1 MPGLCPGLS
10 MAETDDLLVVG
21 IGASAGGVQ
30 AIRRFFEHV
39 PASSGIAYVV
49 ILHLSPD
56 HESHLA
62 EVLQRVTRIPVSQV
76 RGRVKVEPDQV
87 YVISPV
93 KRLTI
98 QSGHLEV
105 AERGGGADRRAPV
118 DIFFRTLASSQG
130 PNAACVILS
139 GTGADGSMGLKRIK
153 EHGGLCLVQ
162 DPDEAEHGDMPRNA
176 LATGLVDAAL
186 PAAAIPGRIIAYRDR
201 TKSVRVPEPPRAPS
215 DTGEEALRDIIGQL
229 RARTGHDFSSYKR
242 PTVRR
247 RVARRMSLHDVDDLQ
262 AYAALL
268 RREPEEARA
277 LLRDL
282 LISVTNFF
290 RDSEAFEKLREKIVP
305 RLFEGK
311 GEHDQVRV
319 WVPACATGEEAYSIA
334 MLLAEFAETRAKP
347 PAILIFATD
356 IDESAVAVARE
367 GIYTLNDA
375 ADVSSERL
383 RRFFHPQ
390 KQGYRVR
397 KELREMMLFAH
408 HNIIRDPPFSH
419 LDLVSCRNLLIYLNR
434 DAQQRVMQVLHFALS
449 PERFLFLGSSESA
462 DAVGEWFAPVEKD
475 AGIFNSRSIPGRRG
489 LPVPDTYAQP
499 LRPVIPEGPRGRGDI
514 QREQRPVGTLHQQ
527 LLELY
532 APPSLLVD
540 EHHQLVHLSDS
551 AGRYLQHPG
560 GEPTADILKAI
571 RPELRFELRA
581 ALHQAAHDKTTVQT
595 AAASAADRTMPIRIV
610 VKPVLRDDASP
621 PAFFLVFFHEPVEG
635 AYPVQPPTPVGLSHD
650 DAARQLE
657 EEAQT
662 LRGQLRATRE
672 RYETQAEELR
682 ASNEELQAMNEEL
695 RSSTEELETSKE
707 ELQALNEELR
717 TVNQELK
724 IKVEEQAQAS
734 DDIQNLINSTEIGT
748 IFLDRAS
755 HIKLFTPPAREIFNL
770 IQADQGRPLSN
781 IRSALVDA
789 DLGADIQRVIDR
801 LERVEREVATHD
813 GRWIWMRILPY
824 RTTDDRIGGVALTFL
839 DITTRKRAED
849 RLRTSEARLRLLID
863 SVTDYAIFTLD
874 ADGLIA
880 TWNAGAARLFGYT
893 DTEAIGMSS
902 ADLFTPEDRRA
913 GAPEDERRVAAATG
927 QAADERWHL
936 RKDGSRFYA
945 SGVLTLL
952 SGEDSG
958 TGVGGYVKVARDL
971 TERKQWEDA
980 LTQAHAD
987 LEMRVQER
995 TAQLAAANVAL
1006 DTELHERRE
1015 ANQQIRVLL
1024 RRLITVQEDERRRIG
1039 RDLHDQLGQE
1049 VVGLRLRLSGIAETA
1064 TDATVRTRIEDALR
1078 TLEKLDED
1086 LDFHIWELRPPAL
1099 DDLGLVKTLARFV
1112 QDWSREFRVA
1122 ADFHSQGLDDIR
1134 LPHDTEINLY
1144 RITQE
1149 ALNNVLKHARASRIA
1164 VILECRED
1172 QVVLVIEDDGIGFD
1186 RAAAGAAERGIG
1198 LIGMEERAALIGG
1211 TLEIEA
1217 SPGAGTTIFVRAP
1230 LTPGPAVQG
1239 QP

>member
-1 MPGLCPGLS
+1 MS
-10 MAETDDLLVVG
+10 DTDDPLVVG

-39 PASSGIAYVV
+39 PATSGIAYVV

-56 HESHLA
+56 HDSHLA

-76 RGRVKVEPDQV
+76 RGRVKVEPDHA
-87 YVISPV
+87 YVISPLQS
-93 KRLTI
+93 LTI
-98 QSGHLEV
+98 QRGHLEV
-105 AERGGGADRRAPV
+105 AEPGGPAERRAPV
-118 DIFFRTLASSQG
+118 DIFFRALASSHG
-130 PNAACVILS
+130 PHAICVILS

-162 DPDEAEHGDMPRNA
+162 DPDEAEHRDMPDHA

-186 PAAAIPGRIIAYRDR
+186 PAADIPRRIIAYRDR
-201 TKSVRVPEPPRAPS
+201 AQSLRLPEPTPEPS
-215 DTGEEALRDIIGQL
+215 DRSEEAVREIIGQL

-242 PTVRR
+242 PTVLRR
-247 RVARRMSLHDVDDLQ
+247 IARRMSLHEVANLPEYAVLLQ
-262 AYAALL
+262 QH
-268 RREPEEARA
+268 PEEARA
-277 LLRDL
+277 LLKDL

-290 RDSEAFEKLREKIVP
+290 RDSDAFETLREKIVP

-319 WVPACATGEEAYSIA
+319 WVPGCATGEEAYSIA
-334 MLLAEFAETRAKP
+334 MLLAEFAATRVRP
-347 PAILIFATD
+347 PAVLIFATD

-367 GIYTLNDA
+367 GAYTLNDA
-375 ADVSSERL
+375 ADVSPERL
-383 RRFFHPQ
+383 RRFFHP
-390 KQGYRVR
+390 KKHGYRVK

-434 DAQQRVMQVLHFALS
+434 AAQQRVMQVLHFALS

-462 DAVGEWFAPVEKD
+462 DGFSELFVPVEKD
-475 AGIFNSRSIPGRRG
+475 AAIYRSRPAPSRQG
-489 LPVPDTYAQP
+489 LPLPDMYAQP
-499 LRPVIPEGPRGRGDI
+499 LRPVSVEDARGSRDTP
-514 QREQRPVGTLHQQ
+514 QEQRSIGTLHQQ

-532 APPSLLVD
+532 APPSLLVN

-571 RPELRFELRA
+571 RPELRHELRA
-581 ALHQAAHDKTTVQT
+581 ALHQAARERTAVQTTVAT
-595 AAASAADRTMPIRIV
+595 AAGRAITVTIV
-610 VKPVLRDDASP
+610 VKPVLRDDTSP
-621 PAFFLVFFHEPVEG
+621 PEWFLVFFQESVEG
-635 AYPVQPPTPVGLSHD
+635 FEPDVPQTMVRLSQG

-662 LRGQLRATRE
+662 LRVQLRATRE

-724 IKVEEQAQAS
+724 IKVDEQAQAN

-748 IFLDRAS
+748 IFLDRSS
-755 HIKLFTPPAREIFNL
+755 HIKLFTPPALEIFNL
-770 IQADQGRPLSN
+770 IPADQGRPLSD

-789 DLGADIQRVIDR
+789 DLGADIERVIDR
-801 LERVEREVATHD
+801 LERIEREVATHD
-813 GRWIWMRILPY
+813 GRCIWMRLLPY
-824 RTTDDRIGGVALTFL
+824 RTTDDRIGGVVLTFL
-839 DITTRKRAED
+839 DITKRKRVED

-880 TWNAGAARLFGYT
+880 TWNTGAARLFGYT
-893 DTEAIGMSS
+893 DAEALGMSA
-902 ADLFTPEDRRA
+902 ADLFTPEDRQT
-913 GAPEDERRVAAATG
+913 GAPEHERHVAATAG
-927 QAADERWHL
+927 QSADERWHL
-936 RKDGSRFYA
+936 RKDGSRFFA
-945 SGVLTLL
+945 SGVLTRL

-958 TGVGGYVKVARDL
+958 TGVAGFVKVARDL

-987 LEMRVQER
+987 LEIRVQER

-1015 ANQQIRVLL
+1015 ANEQIRSLL
-1024 RRLITVQEDERRRIG
+1024 RRLITVQEDERRRIA

-1049 VVGLRLRLSGIAETA
+1049 VVGLRLRLSGILATA
-1064 TDATVRTRIEDALR
+1064 TDITLRTRLEDALR
-1078 TLEKLDED
+1078 TLEKLDQT
-1086 LDFHIWELRPPAL
+1086 LDFQVWELRPAGL
-1099 DDLGLVKTLARFV
+1099 DDLGLVKTLSRFV
-1112 QDWSREFRVA
+1112 QEWSREFGIA
-1122 ADFHSQGLDDIR
+1122 TDFHSQGLEAVRIA
-1134 LPHDTEINLY
+1134 HDTEINLY

-1149 ALNNVLKHARASRIA
+1149 ALNNVLKHARASRVA
-1164 VILECRED
+1164 VVLECRED
-1172 QVVLVIEDDGIGFD
+1172 QLLLVIEDDGVGFD
-1186 RAAAGAAERGIG
+1186 REAQGSKDRGIG
-1198 LIGMEERAALIGG
+1198 LIGMQERAALIGG

-1217 SPGAGTTIFVRAP
+1217 GPGVGTTIFVRAP
-1230 LTPGPAVQG
+1230 LTPGPA
-1239 QP
+1239 PPE